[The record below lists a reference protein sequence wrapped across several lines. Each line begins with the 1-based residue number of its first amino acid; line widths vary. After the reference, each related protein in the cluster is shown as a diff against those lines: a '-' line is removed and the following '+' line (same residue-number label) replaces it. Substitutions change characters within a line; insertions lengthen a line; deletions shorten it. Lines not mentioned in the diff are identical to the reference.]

1 MDRPLAAAAERRRQV
16 RESACDHNHQK
27 HKHRPSWLPLFRQ
40 CSTTLT
46 GANQLVLIE
55 SVVVRNSAGRTVYVF
70 DNSDAT
76 RKDNGACK
84 VILPKGF
91 PVGDHLTL
99 VECGL
104 SSPFKLE
111 TILKFTIRT
120 DQHSIKIRE
129 D

>member
-1 MDRPLAAAAERRRQV
+1 MATSLQAV
-16 RESACDHNHQK
+16 FNHN
-27 HKHRPSWLPLFRQ
+27 
-40 CSTTLT
+40 

-76 RKDNGACK
+76 RKDNGAYE

-91 PVGDHLTL
+91 PVGDYTDTWS
-99 VECGL
+99 VRGL